1 MRLKESVFNTAARV
15 ILLKCVS
22 DVTPLL
28 DLLKLASMFHYS
40 GFNSVAPSILLVLS
54 NESELPTISLTL
66 ILESKMTQ
74 DSRLQ
79 KGVELPIFIS
89 NPEI

>member
-1 MRLKESVFNTAARV
+1 MFGQTAGSPVLAEFFLRL
-15 ILLKCVS
+15 
-22 DVTPLL
+22 LL

-54 NESELPTISLTL
+54 NESELLTISLTL

-74 DSRLQ
+74 DSRIQ